1 MKTILQIRV
10 DQTEKAVWI
19 EEAQRANMTLT
30 QLVLNRLRQAPSG
43 PDERTKHELAK
54 ILCEIPLTV
63 KELEVEHP
71 LREKLV
77 RMEELVWPFLK

>member
-10 DQTEKAVWI
+10 DQTEKEVWI
-19 EEAQRANMTLT
+19 EEAQRANITLT

-43 PDERTKHELAK
+43 PDECTKHELAK

-63 KELEVEHP
+63 KDLDANHP

-77 RMEELVWPFLK
+77 QLEELTWPFLK

>member
-10 DQTEKAVWI
+10 DQTEKDVWI

-43 PDERTKHELAK
+43 PDECTKHELAK

-77 RMEELVWPFLK
+77 RMEELVWPLLK

>member
-10 DQTEKAVWI
+10 DQTEKDVWI

-43 PDERTKHELAK
+43 PDECTKHELAK